1 MTQARD
7 TGGDRFAP
15 RAFFG
20 VVAAAHGK
28 AASGRLLLNAVVI
41 FAAAVHLVAPVAES
55 AVVVDSMATV
65 NGRQLEAWEL
75 DRELA
80 VRISVGS
87 YHRQISAERKSELRC
102 ESLDALVLKELKR
115 QWAQENPVDVD
126 EAAEEAAWLE
136 VRKRFTSE
144 GQYRAAL
151 ETKGIAED
159 AFRLALHRDAVA
171 DAVDETIVSSV
182 TPPTETEVEVY
193 FILNSDDYVT
203 PEARHVVHILVHVPP
218 SATQEEWR
226 ESEQHARQLT
236 EDVRRGDTSLL
247 EVGESNLE
255 NLPPRFQDEVGDIGF
270 VHRGSL
276 LPAADEA
283 VFSAEVGEVIDPVK
297 SIYGYHVLQVISTR
311 PSQPIELAVVRDA
324 VEERIT
330 SEKRQRRLDEFK
342 RELIDQAAIEV
353 RECAERF

>member
-15 RAFFG
+15 RAFLG
-20 VVAAAHGK
+20 VVSAAHGK
-28 AASGRLLLNAVVI
+28 AAPGRLLLNTVVI
-41 FAAAVHLVAPVAES
+41 FAAAVHFVAPLAES
-55 AVVVDSMATV
+55 AAVVDSVATV

-87 YHRQISAERKSELRC
+87 YHRQISTERKTELRC
-102 ESLDALVLKELKR
+102 ESLDALVLKELKW

-126 EAAEEAAWLE
+126 EAADEAAWLE
-136 VRKRFTSE
+136 VRERFTSE

-151 ETKGIAED
+151 ETKGIGED
-159 AFRLALHRDAVA
+159 AFRLALHRDAVVE
-171 DAVDETIVSSV
+171 AVDETVVSSV
-182 TPPTETEVEVY
+182 TSPTETEVEVY
-193 FILNSDDYVT
+193 FIIHSDDYVT
-203 PEARHVVHILVHVPP
+203 PEARHVTHILVHVPP
-218 SATQEEWR
+218 SATGEVWR
-226 ESEQHARQLT
+226 ESERRARQLA
-236 EDVRRGDTSLL
+236 EEARRGDSSLL
-247 EVGESNLE
+247 DVGESDLE
-255 NLPPRFQDEVGDIGF
+255 SLPPRFQDEVGDMGF
-270 VHRGSL
+270 VHGGSL
-276 LPAADEA
+276 SPALNEA
-283 VFSAEVGEVIDPVK
+283 VFSAQVGAVIDPVK

-330 SEKRQRRLDEFK
+330 SEKRERRLDEF
-342 RELIDQAAIEV
+342 ELELVDKATIEV

>member
-15 RAFFG
+15 RGFFG
-20 VVAAAHGK
+20 VVSAAHGK
-28 AASGRLLLNAVVI
+28 AAPARLLLNAVVI
-41 FAAAVHLVAPVAES
+41 FAAAVHFVAPVAES
-55 AVVVDSMATV
+55 AAVVDSVATV
-65 NGRQLEAWEL
+65 NGRQLQAWEL

-80 VRISVGS
+80 VRISGGS
-87 YHRQISAERKSELRC
+87 YHRQISTERKSELRC

-126 EAAEEAAWLE
+126 ETAEVAAWQE
-136 VRKRFTSE
+136 VRARFTSE
-144 GQYRAAL
+144 AQYRAAL

-159 AFRLALHRDAVA
+159 AFLLALHRDAVA

-182 TPPTETEVEVY
+182 TLPTETEVEVY

-226 ESEQHARQLT
+226 ESEQHARQLA
-236 EDVRRGDTSLL
+236 EDARRGDTSLL
-247 EVGESNLE
+247 EVGESDLE
-255 NLPPRFQDEVGDIGF
+255 SLPPRFQDEVGDIGF

-311 PSQPIELAVVRDA
+311 PSQPIELATVRDA

-330 SEKRQRRLDEFK
+330 REKRQRRLDEF
-342 RELIDQAAIEV
+342 ELELVDQATIEV
-353 RECAERF
+353 RECTERF